1 MATNL
6 NLDNDLNN
14 LDNQSN
20 TATGSWTAL
29 LALLRKALSS
39 ATNAFGSAATADT
52 GTASGNVPVLDADS
66 KLNESVIPDLD
77 TAIFN
82 GQFTQDNLPDD
93 LPADRLDGN
102 INRNNLP
109 VNGIDASDVQTGVI
123 DTRRLPVNLPS
134 GTTLIGSG
142 RITATE
148 SPTDT
153 FTLDIPDGGI
163 ISDKLATNAVTK
175 AKLAANSVGTS
186 QLEDGSVT
194 GIKIPAG
201 FVTINLTT
209 TGVAKTGR
217 HSYEKVTG
225 TPPSA
230 YSTWAINQFYDT
242 GITLPAG
249 QTTGLAFASVN
260 IGGES
265 SIGVINF
272 IIDLEVLYGNVT
284 VTAGS
289 VPSGFVGE
297 IKTIGSANI
306 FINFGVTSARKLLY
320 AMNNV
325 GARPRDISLFLPKYE
340 GISNVALA
348 LSRGGDGTLIL
359 ELNRT
364 YV

>member
-1 MATNL
+1 MATDL
-6 NLDNDLNN
+6 NLDTDITA
-14 LDNQSN
+14 LDNQVN

-39 ATNAFGSAATADT
+39 ATNAFGSAAAADT

-93 LPADRLDGN
+93 LPAGRLDGN

-134 GTTLIGSG
+134 GTTLAGSD
-142 RITATE
+142 RISVVE

-153 FTLDIPDGGI
+153 FTLDIP
-163 ISDKLATNAVTK
+163 
-175 AKLAANSVGTS
+175 
-186 QLEDGSVT
+186 DGSVT

-306 FINFGVTSARKLLY
+306 FINFGVTTSRKLLY

-325 GARPRDISLFLPKYE
+325 GARPRDISLFLPQYE

-348 LSRGGDGTLIL
+348 LSRGGDGNLIL